1 MGDDELP
8 IKRHWCEAML
18 GVLAYLDAHD
28 LTRLMTCMRAGF
40 SNVWHIGVFRAID
53 EYLASY
59 KLGDKN
65 LTKKLK
71 GDLYSLVQY
80 IKRKP
85 HKYGHLFYLLCS
97 KVFIPETNGDFVVFC
112 SDFLSC
118 HINPIRSPSDCFQLL
133 VETRVLL
140 AERPV
145 YVADS
150 AFFTGQVLKFLRIH
164 DLGFILSGGSSMFK
178 DLVDIAKTGLNPRWY
193 RLYKNRYNE
202 LFCL

>member
-97 KVFIPETNGDFVVFC
+97 KVFIPDTNGDFVVFC

-133 VETRVLL
+133 AETRVLL

-178 DLVDIAKTGLNPRWY
+178 DLVDIAKTGLSPRWY